1 MKLRMK
7 VVAVLAAA
15 GMLAAACGDDDSG
28 STTTPTGTG
37 AATTAPTTTR
47 APVTGGTVTFGS
59 YSKIQGLDPIVGL
72 GQGTSGGIPMNA
84 LYDTITRWNPDTKQ
98 YVMRTAE
105 TVTANA
111 DSTEWTVKL
120 KAGIKFSD
128 GSDYNAEAVQF
139 GINRHRVRVG
149 IALTDCAKWWACTA
163 SPVSSAAYTALIK
176 DVVIVDNL
184 TLRFPLNEPYT
195 AFPFILSA
203 EAGMIPSMAAI
214 KKACPDPAKAPNQ
227 CDFNLKPV
235 GAGAFMVE
243 SYKPDDSIKMV
254 RNPNYYGGQ
263 VYLDGVTFLDN
274 GDTGGL
280 GTYDKLKTNTIQAA
294 FLRDPQA
301 VAQAKADKFAGF
313 STINQNGSIVLLN
326 MGVAA
331 TCAGGQPAPLCTGKP
346 DGPTPTNPGTKELK
360 VRQAIAAALDPKV
373 INERGYG
380 GKALA
385 GSAMFQSSFPWDP
398 KVPGA
403 VYNVDNAKKLVSE
416 AKAAGWSGNLSV
428 LYVNTQLGRDVG
440 QSVTTMLQT
449 VGINAVLETP
459 ESTVQQQ
466 RVTTTKDYEL
476 ATWGMALS
484 GDDGAVFALAQNLR
498 SDSPTNRVGFKSPVV
513 DQALKD
519 IRIAKSDAE
528 KTTAFKKIAEE
539 VNAQVPFVTLAATEE
554 YNAVSPKLHDAVGGG
569 RSYIFFDKAWL
580 EK

>member
-1 MKLRMK
+1 MKLRRKML
-7 VVAVLAAA
+7 VTLAVIAI
-15 GMLAAACGDDDSG
+15 LAAACGDDDG
-28 STTTPTGTG
+28 GD
-37 AATTAPTTTR
+37 AATNTAGQNTTTAPPTTK

-105 TVTANA
+105 SVTANA

-120 KAGIKFSD
+120 KPGIKFSD

-149 IALTDCAKWWACTA
+149 IPLTDCAKWWACTG

-214 KKACPDPAKAPNQ
+214 KKACVDPTKAPNA
-227 CDFNLKPV
+227 CEFNLKPV

-243 SYKPDDSIKMV
+243 SYKPDDAIKMV
-254 RNPNYYGGQ
+254 RNPTFYGGAA
-263 VYLDGVTFLDN
+263 YLDGVTFLDN

-301 VAQAKADKFAGF
+301 VAQAKADKFPGF

-346 DGPTPTNPGTKELK
+346 DGPTPTNPVTKDLK

-373 INERGYG
+373 INDRGYG

-403 VYNVDNAKKLVSE
+403 VYNADNAKKLVGE
-416 AKAAGWSGNLSV
+416 AKAAGWNGNLSV

-440 QSVTTMLQT
+440 QAVTTMLQT
-449 VGINAVLETP
+449 VGINATLETP

-498 SDSPTNRVGFKSPVV
+498 SDSPTNRVGFKSAIV

-519 IRIAKSDAE
+519 IRVAKSDAE
-528 KTTAFKKIAEE
+528 KTAAFKKIAEE
-539 VNAQVPFVTLAATEE
+539 VNLQVPFVTLGATEE
-554 YNAVSPKLHDAVGGG
+554 YNTFSPKLQGAVGGG

>member
-1 MKLRMK
+1 
-7 VVAVLAAA
+7 
-15 GMLAAACGDDDSG
+15 
-28 STTTPTGTG
+28 
-37 AATTAPTTTR
+37 
-47 APVTGGTVTFGS
+47 
-59 YSKIQGLDPIVGL
+59 
-72 GQGTSGGIPMNA
+72 
-84 LYDTITRWNPDTKQ
+84 
-98 YVMRTAE
+98 
-105 TVTANA
+105 
-111 DSTEWTVKL
+111 
-120 KAGIKFSD
+120 
-128 GSDYNAEAVQF
+128 
-139 GINRHRVRVG
+139 
-149 IALTDCAKWWACTA
+149 
-163 SPVSSAAYTALIK
+163 
-176 DVVIVDNL
+176 
-184 TLRFPLNEPYT
+184 
-195 AFPFILSA
+195 
-203 EAGMIPSMAAI
+203 
-214 KKACPDPAKAPNQ
+214 
-227 CDFNLKPV
+227 
-235 GAGAFMVE
+235 
-243 SYKPDDSIKMV
+243 
-254 RNPNYYGGQ
+254 
-263 VYLDGVTFLDN
+263 
-274 GDTGGL
+274 
-280 GTYDKLKTNTIQAA
+280 
-294 FLRDPQA
+294 
-301 VAQAKADKFAGF
+301 
-313 STINQNGSIVLLN
+313 
-326 MGVAA
+326 
-331 TCAGGQPAPLCTGKP
+331 
-346 DGPTPTNPGTKELK
+346 
-360 VRQAIAAALDPKV
+360 V

-498 SDSPTNRVGFKSPVV
+498 SDSPTNRVGFKSSVV

-528 KTTAFKKIAEE
+528 KTAAFKKIAEE